1 MDLLPSELL
10 CEILSHLPPSC
21 RPSTRLTSRRFN
33 AILAPQSFP
42 SVPSFIDP
50 GAALLKLESGA
61 LQARR
66 RQVTS
71 IWSPSCCVP
80 ADIPI
85 PHSFLLAVYLAFCG
99 RQWQPFSEKTSGAS
113 GEWDSDSGIGV
124 SEDDVDLECHELTV
138 DKVVQH
144 LQRDDV
150 TEESLRAAMFRYA
163 LYLSYS
169 YRGAGEAPSL
179 WVFNKK
185 TWASKE

>member
-113 GEWDSDSGIGV
+113 GEWDSDSGIGG
-124 SEDDVDLECHELTV
+124 
-138 DKVVQH
+138 
-144 LQRDDV
+144 R
-150 TEESLRAAMFRYA
+150 R
-163 LYLSYS
+163 
-169 YRGAGEAPSL
+169 YRGELAGGHVPVCPLLELFVPRG
-179 WVFNKK
+179 WGGTIVVGI
-185 TWASKE
+185 